1 MTHPTRWR
9 AIVRDFISTLPSG
22 TVFRSRTLFDWAAG
36 KIILDL
42 DDLMPPNRPRWR
54 SNLSRA
60 LQALAT
66 EGVIVHAN
74 EMPHCQAWIVP

>member
-9 AIVRDFISTLPSG
+9 AIVRDYVSTLPSG
-22 TVFRSRTLFDWAAG
+22 AVFRSRALFDWVAN
-36 KIILDL
+36 KITLDL

-60 LQALAT
+60 LQALAS

-74 EMPHCQAWIVP
+74 EMPRCQVWVKP